1 MKKKGEMKG
10 AKKNKQKKGE
20 NKIKK
25 LKHKKR

>member
-10 AKKNKQKKGE
+10 AKKTNRKKE